1 MTKDGV
7 TAIVPCIKDMGT
19 SVGPESAEVPP
30 TPVGSGPQNGLTVV
44 LNRTDDGPNSS
55 ARSWAMPRIRP
66 TDPLPIKRPVC
77 PTCGKTMRL
86 ESSWPDKSYTN
97 LRHMMFRCGCGF
109 RSDQL
114 VAVAAN
120 VA

>member
-1 MTKDGV
+1 
-7 TAIVPCIKDMGT
+7 
-19 SVGPESAEVPP
+19 
-30 TPVGSGPQNGLTVV
+30 
-44 LNRTDDGPNSS
+44 
-55 ARSWAMPRIRP
+55 
-66 TDPLPIKRPVC
+66 
-77 PTCGKTMRL
+77 MRL

-97 LRHMMFRCGCGF
+97 LRHMMFQCGCGF